1 MSIAER
7 EFKVEKS
14 KSSLSIQ
21 IRDHMRGR
29 ILVQEW
35 LPGAKIPSEFQ
46 LASDYDVSRV
56 TIRTAL
62 RALEAQGLIDIRHGS
77 GAYTTNF
84 GGGIRAGLQELRS
97 ISETI
102 RELGFVPGVVIRA
115 SEVRLPTQAE
125 ADALRIP
132 PDQSIF
138 YMERAITAN
147 GKVVAFSYDTVK
159 ISDLSQS
166 VIKKFSTG
174 SVFKA
179 LEAVGKHPV
188 RAVSEIHAVKSE
200 LIGWGPSKPKS
211 NLYLQLKQTHF
222 LRDGFPLM
230 TGSTYFVEGRFQF
243 IIHRTV

>member
-1 MSIAER
+1 MSIAKR

-29 ILVQEW
+29 ILAQEW

-46 LASDYDVSRV
+46 LASDYEVSRV

-84 GGGIRAGLQELRS
+84 GVGIRAGLQELRS

-159 ISDLSQS
+159 INDLSQS

-200 LIGWGPSKPKS
+200 LIGWGPSTPKS